1 MDSGHHDT
9 TEACKLINPTVE
21 QPDAG
26 KYADCAQAAW
36 TIYNM
41 TELVMGKLKPPQRCV
56 MLFRANIRRL
66 SLMPGGEGERYSKLT
81 IV

>member
-1 MDSGHHDT
+1 MDI
-9 TEACKLINPTVE
+9 TEACKLKLCPTVE

-26 KYADCAQAAW
+26 KYADRAHAAW

-41 TELVMGKLKPPQRCV
+41 TKLVMGKLKPPQRCV
-56 MLFRANIRRL
+56 MLFRANTRCL
-66 SLMPGGEGERYSKLT
+66 KEKGERYSKLT